1 MSLFRKSNMK
11 INFNIL
17 KMSAICYN
25 NSNSKHKPFEWLL
38 RSEKESMVNIAFLW
52 ASSDQATIEL
62 LGNKDGIINR
72 NAYFCK

>member
-11 INFNIL
+11 INFHIL

-52 ASSDQATIEL
+52 ARSNQATI
-62 LGNKDGIINR
+62 DGIINR
-72 NAYFCK
+72 NANFWK